1 MLVYSWTWYS
11 SRSLAVSNVASI
23 LLSQSRKFFSNSTS
37 KSMAR
42 TPGFY
47 WTGRLS
53 AHFCPFHL
61 SARGLSTGSLSVST
75 RKALCNCQT
84 EIHGKRSALFK
95 KEKAKMTAKRAPGLS
110 EPGRAAITLPRV
122 CCPYAPERLPEAGVW
137 KINTRSAG
145 GQTRG
150 QTWSPLGNHAAQRR
164 SWAAELCRTS
174 VALGIY

>member
-1 MLVYSWTWYS
+1 M
-11 SRSLAVSNVASI
+11 
-23 LLSQSRKFFSNSTS
+23 
-37 KSMAR
+37 
-42 TPGFY
+42 
-47 WTGRLS
+47 
-53 AHFCPFHL
+53 
-61 SARGLSTGSLSVST
+61 ST
-75 RKALCNCQT
+75 RKALRNCQT

-150 QTWSPLGNHAAQRR
+150 QTWSLLGNHGARRR

-174 VALGIY
+174 MALGIY